1 MKYSRLL
8 KMASR
13 LIGIVIFIYI
23 LMGIDI
29 QSLLVTSFSIHPFM
43 TLILILMVIPIMGL
57 RGVRWQVVAEGLDLN
72 LKALESTEALC
83 MAQLANLIIPGN
95 FGDLIRIPYMKHRG
109 NQVDKSII
117 SILLDSILGAVV
129 PFTFG
134 ILAIAI
140 LLEFSITIE
149 LIIIGAIWVTGGY
162 GFYRIIRASLWT
174 KFMQARRNRLM
185 KEGIRGRAFFTLPSM
200 LKSIG
205 SIRITLSLT
214 LALLLFVIY
223 VTQAYILAYALGISI
238 EWMYLAFTLGIV
250 TIILVIPVTIQGLGL
265 RESVL
270 LFMLT
275 RLAINPV
282 LIISFSLTLMMI
294 NLTPAIAGFIIWFR
308 NPFVEITEEEILD
321 TEIDLNLDKGLN
333 EGI

>member
-8 KMASR
+8 KIAAR
-13 LIGIVIFIYI
+13 LIGIIIFIYI
-23 LMGIDI
+23 LIGIDI
-29 QSLLVTSFSIHPFM
+29 QSMIVTSFSIPPFI
-43 TLILILMVIPIMGL
+43 TIILILTVIPIMVL
-57 RGVRWQVVAEGLDLN
+57 RGARWQVVSEGLDLN
-72 LKALESTEALC
+72 LKTMESTEALC
-83 MAQLANLIIPGN
+83 IAQLANLVIPGN

-134 ILAIAI
+134 IIAIAI
-140 LLEFSITIE
+140 ILEFSITIE
-149 LIIIGAIWVTGGY
+149 LLIIGTIWITGGY
-162 GFYRIIRASLWT
+162 GFYRIMRATLWP
-174 KFMQARRNRLM
+174 KFMQARINRLM

-205 SIRITLSLT
+205 STRIVLSLA

-238 EWMYLAFTLGIV
+238 EWMYLAFTLGFT

-275 RLAINPV
+275 RIAVDPV
-282 LIISFSLTLMMI
+282 LIISFSLILMTI
-294 NLTPAIAGFIIWFR
+294 NLTPAIAGFIIWLR
-308 NPFVEITEEEILD
+308 NPFVDITDQEILD
-321 TEIDLNLDKGLN
+321 AEVSLLPEQLLGGET
-333 EGI
+333 